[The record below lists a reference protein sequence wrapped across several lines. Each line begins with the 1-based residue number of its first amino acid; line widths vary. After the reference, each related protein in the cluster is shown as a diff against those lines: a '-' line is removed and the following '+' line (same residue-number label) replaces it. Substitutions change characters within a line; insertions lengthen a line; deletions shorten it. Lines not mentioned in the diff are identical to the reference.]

1 MMDETITVELNRKD
15 IIRLLRGVSCPS
27 YTLIDKLTKLGLGNF
42 VGGFCERWD
51 WVDSY
56 TMNDLNIPTIELYD
70 LYIQLTIND

>member
-1 MMDETITVELNRKD
+1 MDDTITVELKRKD

-27 YTLIDKLTKLGLGNF
+27 YTLINKLTKLGLGNF

-51 WVDSY
+51 WIDSY

-70 LYIQLTIND
+70 LYIQLTINED